1 MKPRSLVKL
10 TSCALLFGAAMTYF
24 SQALAQPKPCPW
36 IFSGS
41 VGYGL
46 FLDMYKNDGQTALGR
61 FSVGKEVFKSD
72 EMAFGSEISLGLEL
86 GVQTGNSMRLGNDQ
100 ATLDLFGLPIQST
113 IKPTIDF
120 LATLRTNTLENV
132 PLFMQLKAGVA
143 YRHWQ
148 FETIDSINT
157 LSKIAPELQ
166 LGVGYLI
173 SDLAFITFSYQGIF
187 GGNPQLTLYP
197 QDLAAKVTNIPSQN
211 ALLIGC
217 SLTL

>member
-10 TSCALLFGAAMTYF
+10 TSCALLLGATITYF

-61 FSVGKEVFKSD
+61 LSVGKEVFKSD

-86 GVQTGNSMRLGNDQ
+86 GVQTGNSMRPGNEQ
-100 ATLDLFGLPIQST
+100 PTLDLFGLPIQST
-113 IKPTIDF
+113 LKPTIDF

-148 FETIDSINT
+148 FETFESINSI
-157 LSKIAPELQ
+157 SKIAPELQ

-173 SDLAFITFSYQGIF
+173 SDMAFITFSYQGIF
-187 GGNPQLTLYP
+187 GGNPDFSVNTTQITGT
-197 QDLAAKVTNIPSQN
+197 VINIPSQN
-211 ALLIGC
+211 ALLVGF